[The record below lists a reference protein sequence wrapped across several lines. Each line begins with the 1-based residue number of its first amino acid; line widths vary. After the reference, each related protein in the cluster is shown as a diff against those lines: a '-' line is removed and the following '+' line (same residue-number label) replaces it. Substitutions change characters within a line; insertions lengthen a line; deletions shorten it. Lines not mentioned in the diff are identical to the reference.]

1 MTIDELLIE
10 ALAARDRFWFVQ
22 TLHVRERTDATI
34 TLRFT
39 IAPELFV
46 QVFFSQRSGRLS
58 FAFVGASGRL
68 YGRDRE
74 HGFWHRHPFG
84 QSEQHE
90 PTPEG
95 MSSQPLNQFL
105 TEVEEI
111 LCAHDLI

>member
-1 MTIDELLIE
+1 MTIDELLLE

-22 TLHVRERTDATI
+22 TLQIRERTDATV

-39 IAPELFV
+39 IGPTLFV

-58 FAFVGASGRL
+58 FALVGAAGRF

-74 HGFWHRHPFG
+74 HGLWHRHPFG
-84 QSEQHE
+84 QPAQHE

-95 MSSQPLNQFL
+95 MSAQPISQFL

-111 LCAHDLI
+111 LYAHDLI